1 MISDKNRKIAITG
14 AFSALVVVM
23 YLTGLGYIRINPQI
37 SYTIL
42 QVPVILATILGGLIP
57 GIITGFVFGLTS
69 LIKSAVMPL
78 SMLDPYF
85 LNPLCSIAP
94 RIMIAVVTWLVFKGL
109 KAIPHVP
116 HIIAGVFAAVLG
128 SLANTIFVFASLCL
142 IYFAEIA
149 PIANNA
155 IAKFPSLANAAYIA
169 ILLTFAPAALVEGA
183 ISGVI
188 SGMVL
193 TAMGVARHG
202 KSKLSQENEAE

>member
-42 QVPVILATILGGLIP
+42 QVPVILATILGGLVP
-57 GIITGFVFGLTS
+57 GLITGLVFGLTS

-94 RIMIAVVTWLVFKGL
+94 RMMIAVVTWLVFKGL

-116 HIIAGVFAAVLG
+116 QIVAGVFAAVLG
-128 SLANTIFVFASLCL
+128 SLTNTICVFASLCL
-142 IYFAEIA
+142 IYFSDIA
-149 PIANNA
+149 PIVQNA
-155 IAKFPSLANAAYIA
+155 VSKFPSLANAAYIA

-188 SGMVL
+188 SGLVL
-193 TAMGVARHG
+193 AAMGVAKHG
-202 KSKLSQENEAE
+202 KAKLNKESDED